1 MPQYM
6 ILQKGSTR
14 NFKPIFR
21 GFENAST
28 GSQAIKKMMDKD
40 KRMGRGRRI
49 SKSQIYYAIPSVGR
63 FQYNGDGKGN
73 FKKPR

>member
-1 MPQYM
+1 M

-14 NFKPIFR
+14 NFTPIFR
-21 GFENAST
+21 GFESAST

-49 SKSQIYYAIPSVGR
+49 SKKGIYYAISNVGR
-63 FQYNGDGKGN
+63 FQFNGDGKGN
-73 FKKPR
+73 FKRAR

>member
-1 MPQYM
+1 MAQYM

-21 GFENAST
+21 GFENATT

-49 SKSQIYYAIPSVGR
+49 
-63 FQYNGDGKGN
+63 GK
-73 FKKPR
+73 